1 MKVAMM
7 IAVALLVSA
16 PAADL
21 KVGEQVPDVSI
32 GKDSLAAL
40 TKEGKVVAVYFW
52 SQDCPYGPPLAHRLK
67 AADEKFAGNEKVKIF
82 IVSSFGEPEAKGTAW
97 YKDSGLKSPFVF
109 DEGKKLAKHF
119 TPKQVNA
126 TFVVDAKGNLVY
138 RGGICDDKVDGKT
151 KAVEKIADRN
161 YLIEAINAALEG
173 KAAPA
178 SDQKFQGCG
187 IRG

>member
-7 IAVALLVSA
+7 IAVALAAFA
-16 PAADL
+16 PAGDL
-21 KVGEQVPDVSI
+21 KIGEAVPDTTV

-67 AADEKFAGNEKVKIF
+67 EADYKFSGNDKVKIF
-82 IVSSFGEPEAKGTAW
+82 IVSAFGEPAEKGQAW

-119 TPKQVNA
+119 VPKQVNA
-126 TFVVDAKGNLVY
+126 TFVIDAKGNLVY

-151 KAVEKIADRN
+151 KAVEKIQNRN

>member
-1 MKVAMM
+1 MKLAMA
-7 IAVALLVSA
+7 ITAALLVCA
-16 PAADL
+16 GDL
-21 KVGEQVPDVSI
+21 KVGESVPDVTL

-52 SQDCPYGPPLAHRLK
+52 SQDCPYGPPLNHRLK
-67 AADEKFAGNEKVKIF
+67 EADDKFAGNEKVKI
-82 IVSSFGEPEAKGTAW
+82 ILVSSFGEPEAKGTAW
-97 YKDSGLKSPFVF
+97 YKDSGLKSAFVF

-119 TPKQVNA
+119 QPKQVNA
-126 TFVVDAKGNLVY
+126 TFVIDAKGNLVY
-138 RGGICDDKVDGKT
+138 RGGICDDKVDGKS
-151 KAVEKIADRN
+151 KAVTKIADRN

-173 KAAPA
+173 KPAPT

>member
-1 MKVAMM
+1 MKIAMM
-7 IAVALLVSA
+7 IAVALLAFA

-21 KVGEQVPDVSI
+21 KVGEAVPDTSL
-32 GKDSLAAL
+32 GADSLAAL
-40 TKEGKVVAVYFW
+40 AKEGKVVAVYFW
-52 SQDCPYGPPLAHRLK
+52 SQDCPYGPPLAGRLK
-67 AADEKFAGNEKVKIF
+67 EADEKFAGNDKVKIF
-82 IVSSFGEPEAKGTAW
+82 IVSSFGEAEAKGTAW

-119 TPKQVNA
+119 VPKQVNA
-126 TFVVDAKGNLVY
+126 TFVIDAKGSLVY

-151 KAVEKIADRN
+151 KIVEKIQNRN

-173 KAAPA
+173 KPAPT

>member
-7 IAVALLVSA
+7 IAVALLAAA
-16 PAADL
+16 PAGDL
-21 KVGEQVPDVSI
+21 KIGEPVSDVTI

-52 SQDCPYGPPLAHRLK
+52 SQDCPYGPPLNHRLK
-67 AADEKFAGNEKVKIF
+67 AADDKFAGNEKVKIF
-82 IVSSFGEPEAKGTAW
+82 LVSSFGEPEAKGTAW
-97 YKDSGLKSPFVF
+97 YKDSGLKSTFIF

-126 TFVVDAKGNLVY
+126 TFVIDAKGNLVY

-151 KAVEKIADRN
+151 KAVEKIADHN